1 MKSYDPVIANII
13 ADSAEA
19 KRHRGR
25 PAPVTPLD
33 PPLSGGQD
41 KPVTPL
47 DPPLSGGQDRADS
60 INRRQFLNRLAAGV
74 GSIGGALS
82 TLPAFAQLSSGQLQP
97 ENTQTVQLTPVV
109 EAVGKEVWKDDQL
122 DEDAASELIDQAMMK
137 FTGRSSA
144 KEAWRDIVLPDDIVG
159 IKINPLGGP
168 ELSTHAII
176 VDKIIEGL
184 YGAGV
189 LRKQVI
195 IWDRF
200 EEHLLNAGYP
210 IRQDESEVRTLA
222 SDTEGIGYDDEVFY
236 ESEKD
241 SITRRENGSTFSR
254 YSRIVTEMVDVLIN
268 VPVLKH
274 HEMAGVSGCLKN
286 LAFGSVDNTRRFH
299 GKPLYCNPAI
309 GEILEHKVIK
319 DKLVLNIVDGLVASF
334 DKGPTYHAESTWKYG
349 TLFVSADPV
358 ILDVLVLQ
366 TVNQKRE
373 EMELDSVSK
382 FSNHINNA
390 SALGLGT
397 NTLDQADLQRIEV

>member
-1 MKSYDPVIANII
+1 MKPYDSVTANIV
-13 ADSAEA
+13 ADSQEA
-19 KRHRGR
+19 KHHR
-25 PAPVTPLD
+25 
-33 PPLSGGQD
+33 D
-41 KPVTPL
+41 KL
-47 DPPLSGGQDRADS
+47 
-60 INRRQFLNRLAAGV
+60 NRRQFLNRLASVGV
-74 GSIGGALS
+74 GSIGGAFS
-82 TLPAFAQLSSGQLQP
+82 ALPAFAQTRSGQLQP
-97 ENTQTVQLTPVV
+97 ENTQTVPLTPVV
-109 EAVGKEVWKDDQL
+109 EAVGKEVWEEDRL
-122 DEDAASELIDQAMMK
+122 NEDAVSELIDQAMMK
-137 FTGRSSA
+137 LTGRASA
-144 KEAWRDIVLPDDIVG
+144 KEAWRDVVLPDDIVG

-176 VDKIIEGL
+176 VDKIVEGL

-195 IWDRF
+195 VWDRF

-210 IRQDESEVRTLA
+210 IRQDETDVRTLA

-254 YSRIVTEMVDVLIN
+254 YSRILTQMVDVIIN

-309 GEILEHKVIK
+309 GEILEHKVVK
-319 DKLVLNIVDGLVASF
+319 EKLVLNIVDGLVASF

-349 TLFVSADPV
+349 TLFVSVDPV

-382 FSNHINNA
+382 FSNHINTA
-390 SALGLGT
+390 SGLGLGT

>member
-1 MKSYDPVIANII
+1 MEPNDKVIANII
-13 ADSAEA
+13 ADSQETAHY
-19 KRHRGR
+19 RD
-25 PAPVTPLD
+25 TL
-33 PPLSGGQD
+33 
-41 KPVTPL
+41 
-47 DPPLSGGQDRADS
+47 
-60 INRRQFLNRLAAGV
+60 NRRQFLTQLAAGV
-74 GSIGGALS
+74 GGISGALS

-97 ENTQTVQLTPVV
+97 DAATEVVSLTPVV
-109 EAVGKEVWKDDQL
+109 EAIGKKVWENDQL
-122 DEDAASELIDQAMMK
+122 NEDAVSELMDQAMMK
-137 FTGRSSA
+137 LTGRTSA

-159 IKINPLGGP
+159 IKINPLAGP
-168 ELSTHAII
+168 ELSTHSII
-176 VDKIIEGL
+176 VDKIVEGL

-189 LRKQVI
+189 LRKQII

-210 IRQDESEVRTLA
+210 IKQDESDVRTFA

-241 SITRRENGSTFSR
+241 SVARRENESTRSR
-254 YSRIVTEMVDVLIN
+254 YSRIVTEQVDVLIN

-274 HEMAGVSGCLKN
+274 HAMAGVSGCLKN

-309 GEILEHKVIK
+309 AEILEHKVLK
-319 DKLVLNIVDGLVASF
+319 EKLVLNIVDGLVASF
-334 DKGPTYHAESTWKYG
+334 DRGPTYHAESAWHYG
-349 TLFVSADPV
+349 GLFISTDPV

-382 FSNHINNA
+382 LANHISTA
-390 SALGLGT
+390 SKLDLGT
-397 NTLDQADLQRIEV
+397 NTLDQADLRQVEV

>member
-1 MKSYDPVIANII
+1 MKSHDPVIANII
-13 ADSAEA
+13 ADSQEA
-19 KRHRGR
+19 AQHRD
-25 PAPVTPLD
+25 ALD
-33 PPLSGGQD
+33 
-41 KPVTPL
+41 
-47 DPPLSGGQDRADS
+47 
-60 INRRQFLNRLAAGV
+60 RRQFLTRLAAGV
-74 GSIGGALS
+74 GGIGGALS
-82 TLPAFAQLSSGQLQP
+82 AFPAFAQLSSGQLQP
-97 ENTQTVQLTPVV
+97 DTMQTTPLTPVV
-109 EAVGKEVWKDDQL
+109 EAVSENVWDGDRL
-122 DEDAASELIDQAMMK
+122 DEDAVSELIDQAMMK

-168 ELSTHAII
+168 ELSTHRII
-176 VDKIIEGL
+176 VDKIIEGV

-189 LRKQVI
+189 LMKQII

-200 EEHLLNAGYP
+200 EDHILNAGYP
-210 IRQDESEVRTLA
+210 IKQDEGEVQTFA

-241 SITRRENGSTFSR
+241 SVNRRENESTRSR
-254 YSRIVTEMVDVLIN
+254 YSRIVTQHVDVLIN

-309 GEILEHKVIK
+309 AEILEHKVLKEKIA
-319 DKLVLNIVDGLVASF
+319 LNIVDGLVASF
-334 DKGPTYHAESTWKYG
+334 DKGPIYHSESAWKYG
-349 TLFVSADPV
+349 SLFVSRDPV
-358 ILDVLVLQ
+358 LLDVLVLQ

-373 EMELDSVSK
+373 EMELDHVSK
-382 FSNHINNA
+382 LANHINTA

-397 NTLDQADLQRIEV
+397 NTLDQADLRRVEI